1 MVVSFPLFFMNMKN
15 KKEKK
20 HTPQAQ
26 APGSLVGLSVLC
38 PQTWATGFCVGIELG
53 SKS

>member
-1 MVVSFPLFFMNMKN
+1 MVVSFPLFFMNIE
-15 KKEKK
+15 KKRKK